1 MMNERLQEL
10 ADQAKKYADEYWD
23 YSTSWLQFYNEKF
36 AELII
41 GKCIDRI
48 KRVGVLEDIENETDM
63 VIDDVKEYFGVK

>member
-1 MMNERLQEL
+1 MNERIKEL
-10 ADQAKKYADEYWD
+10 IEQSGAGDVTPPGFHKY
-23 YSTSWLQFYNEKF
+23 LEKF

-48 KRVGVLEDIENETDM
+48 KRVGVLEDIENETNM